1 MSTYLD
7 TSALAKWYI
16 AESDSDAFENF
27 ILGRAGAHISRLTV
41 VELRCALARR
51 RRNREISAALESAAL
66 RLFEAHV
73 RDGLL
78 DLLTVQD
85 AHFIGALKIL
95 DDLRRLPLRTLDAL
109 HLSVAKAHEVKAI
122 ATADRVMA
130 AAGKALRFEIHA
142 FN

>member
-1 MSTYLD
+1 MSLYLD

-16 AESDSDAFENF
+16 AESDSDAFEEF
-27 ILGRAGAHISRLTV
+27 IARRPGAHISRLTV

-51 RRNREISAALESAAL
+51 RRNREISAALEADVL
-66 RLFEAHV
+66 HLFETHL

-78 DLLTVQD
+78 DLLTMQD
-85 AHFIGALKIL
+85 EHFAGALKIL
-95 DDLRRLPLRTLDAL
+95 EELPRLPLRTLDAL
-109 HLSVAKAHEVKAI
+109 HLAVARSYKVGSI

-130 AAGKALRFEIHA
+130 AAGKALKFEIHA